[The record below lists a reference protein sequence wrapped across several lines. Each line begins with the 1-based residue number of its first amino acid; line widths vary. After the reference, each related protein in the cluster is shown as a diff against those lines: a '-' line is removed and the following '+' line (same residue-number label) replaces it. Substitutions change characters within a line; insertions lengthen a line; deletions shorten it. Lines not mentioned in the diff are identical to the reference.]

1 MVMVFCNAVFF
12 IIFSLFVTF
21 FGRERLRLYSNLEHR
36 LAFNHGRLRAL
47 GVDHLRRSLRRVREE
62 AGMLRE
68 LPVLG
73 HKIANATALQLQ
85 LLLQRL

>member
-1 MVMVFCNAVFF
+1 MQMVFCNAVFF
-12 IIFSLFVTF
+12 IIFSLFVAL
-21 FGRERLRLYSNLEHR
+21 FGRERLRLDSNLEHR

-47 GVDHLRRSLRRVREE
+47 GVDHLRRSLRRVRED
-62 AGMLRE
+62 AGVLRK

-85 LLLQRL
+85 LLLQ